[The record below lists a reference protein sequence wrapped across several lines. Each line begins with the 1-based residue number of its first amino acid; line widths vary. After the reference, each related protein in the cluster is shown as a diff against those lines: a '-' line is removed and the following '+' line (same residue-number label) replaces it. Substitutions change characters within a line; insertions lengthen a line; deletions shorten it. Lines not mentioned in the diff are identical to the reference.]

1 MLQTTKGATG
11 LSDLDSK
18 SNTMDI
24 KPRKVLLILALL
36 LVIVGAVL
44 MVVYRDSIGIALS
57 SGGRSGGDRK
67 PFTYSSASKIE
78 ADAMG
83 NGLAIVSNNGME
95 LLDSGGR
102 LAMKEVVAMKN
113 PAVVASSSRAA
124 AFDIGTNNIVVGD
137 LHGNSKS
144 LDLEEDIITATMN
157 DDGWLAVCTEAKGYH
172 GKVTVYNMAQQEVY
186 RWSSGEG
193 YLVTAHVSPDHRY
206 LATLCVTTGGGVVHI
221 MKLDNKNEVAQFK
234 EENALITDIHWL
246 EDDRIFLLEREK
258 CTVIGRDG
266 RAVGSFEFGDKVVTN
281 FAYGE
286 DFAALML
293 CDYISG
299 KNGGLVTIGPECSV
313 LGQTNVT
320 TGLQAMD
327 ANRGSVALLCGDGV
341 YLYTKSLSQAG
352 KAEGDAGVLDVV
364 LRSNADTFLI
374 TQNTALIRNF

>member
-1 MLQTTKGATG
+1 M
-11 LSDLDSK
+11 SDLESK
-18 SNTMDI
+18 ENTVEI
-24 KPRKVLLILALL
+24 KPRKVLLLLALL
-36 LVIVGAVL
+36 LVIIGAVL
-44 MVVYRDSIGIALS
+44 MVIYRDSIGIAIS
-57 SGGRSGGDRK
+57 AGGRSGSDRQ

-102 LAMKEVVAMKN
+102 LAVKEVVAMKN
-113 PAVVASSSRAA
+113 PAVVASGSRAA

-144 LDLEEDIITATMN
+144 LDLEEEIITATMN
-157 DDGWLAVCTEAKGYH
+157 DDGWLAVCSEAIGYN
-172 GKVTVYNMAQQEVY
+172 GKVTVYNMSQQEVY
-186 RWSSGEG
+186 RWFSGEG
-193 YLVTAHVSPDHRY
+193 YLITAHVSPDHRY
-206 LATLCVTTGGGVVHI
+206 LATLCVTTEGAVVHI
-221 MKLDNKNEVAQFK
+221 MKLDNKDEVAQYK
-234 EENALITDIHWL
+234 EENIVFSDLHWL
-246 EDDRIFLLEREK
+246 EDDRIFLLGREK

-266 RAVGSFEFGDKVVTN
+266 RAVGSFEYGDKVVTN

-286 DFAALML
+286 NFAALML

-327 ANRGSVALLCGDGV
+327 AERGSVVLLCNDGV
-341 YLYTKSLSQAG
+341 YLYTKTLSQAG
-352 KAEGDAGVLDVV
+352 KADSDAGVLDVV
-364 LRSNADTFLI
+364 LRSNSDVFLI